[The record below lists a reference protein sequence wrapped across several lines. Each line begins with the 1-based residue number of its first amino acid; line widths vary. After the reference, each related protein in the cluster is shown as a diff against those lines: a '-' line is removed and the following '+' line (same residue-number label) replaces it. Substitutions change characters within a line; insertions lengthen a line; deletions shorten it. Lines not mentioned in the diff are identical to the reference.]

1 MAEWLFD
8 DHPCPAVVSFLGQAA
23 FAQLLDDR
31 REESRCDR
39 QIEESVSERVLK
51 LVSLFNLLFQPLV
64 GLGVLKVSPDVINSL
79 GDPVP
84 ELQVDRC
91 GSVLGNLLAQH
102 LAKAFRG
109 VIVGGESHN
118 GELLRKKVVLGEIA
132 KRGKQF
138 AFRQVAGYAKNNH
151 HAGCCSR
158 IRIGV
163 VRDHRRNSLSS
174 ERQTTLEISKDRK

>member
-8 DHPCPAVVSFLGQAA
+8 DHPCPAVVFFLGQAA

-51 LVSLFNLLFQPLV
+51 LVSLFNLLFQPFV
-64 GLGVLKVSPDVINSL
+64 GLGVLKISPDVIDSL

-84 ELQVDRC
+84 ELQVDSC
-91 GSVLGNLLAQH
+91 
-102 LAKAFRG
+102 
-109 VIVGGESHN
+109 
-118 GELLRKKVVLGEIA
+118 
-132 KRGKQF
+132 
-138 AFRQVAGYAKNNH
+138 AKNNP

-158 IRIGV
+158 IRTG
-163 VRDHRRNSLSS
+163 DHSRNSLSS
-174 ERQTTLEISKDRK
+174 STKRLLKL

>member
-8 DHPCPAVVSFLGQAA
+8 DHPCPAVVFFLGQAA

-51 LVSLFNLLFQPLV
+51 LVSLFNLLSQPFV
-64 GLGVLKVSPDVINSL
+64 GLGVLKISPDVIDSL

-91 GSVLGNLLAQH
+91 GSVLGNLFAQH

-109 VIVGGESHN
+109 VVVGGESHN
-118 GELLRKKVVLGEIA
+118 GELLRKMVVLRELVMC
-132 KRGKQF
+132 GKEYSF
-138 AFRQVAGYAKNNH
+138 
-151 HAGCCSR
+151 S
-158 IRIGV
+158 
-163 VRDHRRNSLSS
+163 
-174 ERQTTLEISKDRK
+174 